1 VRLAAS
7 RLAGRF
13 AAALCLV
20 QPVGAAEY
28 YMQPMASVT
37 AEHDSNVELQP
48 ASQGPA
54 ADTFG
59 YIATGAA
66 LFGIATPDS
75 NTTIRPRIDYR
86 NYPSD
91 HIDDRLEEFLDLNS
105 AYRGERQHASVYL
118 GFQRADEFNS
128 ELYNPYA
135 PSLPASPE
143 TGRTTM
149 GSTRTSLI
157 LLPKYSYYVTPLTTI
172 GVSGTYQ
179 KLTYS
184 PSNSYDAVDFNYYQT
199 QVFVEWALN
208 QNNDVSVGIYGS
220 DYEATHYHS
229 NAVAEGA
236 SLGLHTNWTPL
247 LDTDASVVYQRTQI
261 DTSIPSPLHSTE
273 EPWGA
278 SVSAT
283 YKNQLNQLKIN
294 IDRLITPTGGGG
306 IYINQQA
313 QLLYI
318 RDINPRLQF
327 TGATI
332 AMRNHGLTSN
342 VSGDDRTFV
351 RTAVELKW
359 MFTPTLYVQGGY
371 QYMWEKYEVN
381 PDGAANNRVYV
392 TFGYQ
397 ARERQY

>member
-1 VRLAAS
+1 MRLAAS
-7 RLAGRF
+7 QLTGRF

-28 YMQPMASVT
+28 YMQPMASIT

-54 ADTFG
+54 GATFG
-59 YIATGAA
+59 YIGAAAA

-91 HIDDRLEEFLDLNS
+91 HVDDRLEEFLDLNS
-105 AYRGERQHASVYL
+105 AYRGERQHASLYL
-118 GFQRADEFNS
+118 GFQRADEFNAD
-128 ELYNPYA
+128 LYNPYA
-135 PSLPASPE
+135 PPLPASPE

-179 KLTYS
+179 KLSYS

-208 QNNDVSVGIYGS
+208 PKNDVTVGIYGS

-229 NAVAEGA
+229 TAVAEGA

-247 LDTDASVVYQRTQI
+247 LDTEASVVYQRTQI
-261 DTSIPSPLHSTE
+261 DTIIPSPLRSTE
-273 EPWGA
+273 NPWGA
-278 SVSAT
+278 SISAT
-283 YKNQLNQLKIN
+283 YKNQLNQFRMN

-327 TGATI
+327 TGAMI

-342 VSGDDRTFV
+342 VSGDDRTFL

-359 MFTPTLYVQGGY
+359 MLTPTLYVQGGY
-371 QYMWEKYEVN
+371 QYMWEKYQVN